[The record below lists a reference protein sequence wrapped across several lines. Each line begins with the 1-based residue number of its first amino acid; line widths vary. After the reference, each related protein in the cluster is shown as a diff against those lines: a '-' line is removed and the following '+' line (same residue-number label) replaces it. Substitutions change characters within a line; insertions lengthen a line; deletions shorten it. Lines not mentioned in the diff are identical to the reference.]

1 MPLTKE
7 QYQTIFDEISE
18 GKSLRSALKKVKTGF
33 SAFYEGLADNKEYA
47 EQYAHARA
55 CQAESSFE
63 AVLNAV
69 NRVEKGDLDA
79 NAGRV
84 VIDTYKWIAAR
95 LKPTVYAERTSLL
108 GDVNGNQPTELIVRW
123 GQPKPRVIKAIESV
137 DDEQKAIEQ

>member
-1 MPLTKE
+1 MPLTKN
-7 QYQTIFDEISE
+7 QYQLIFDEISE
-18 GKSLRSALKKVKTGF
+18 GKSLRSALKKAKTGF
-33 SAFYEGLADNKEYA
+33 SQFYQGLLDSKEYA
-47 EQYAHARA
+47 DQYAHARA

-95 LKPTVYAERTSLL
+95 LKPQVYAEKTSLL
-108 GDVNGNQPTELIVRW
+108 GDVNGNSPTELVVRW
-123 GQPKPRVIKAIESV
+123 GQPKDKVIKTTEPV
-137 DDEQKAIEQ
+137 DVEPNTIEQ

>member
-1 MPLTKE
+1 MPLTHK
-7 QYQTIFDEISE
+7 QYTLIFDEISE
-18 GKSLRSALKKVKTGF
+18 GKSLRSALKKAKTGF
-33 SAFYEGLADNKEYA
+33 SQFYQGLKDSKAYSD
-47 EQYAHARA
+47 QYAHARA

-95 LKPTVYAERTSLL
+95 LKPQVYAEKTSLL
-108 GDVNGNQPTELIVRW
+108 GDVNGNAPTELIVRW
-123 GQPKPRVIKAIESV
+123 GSAKPRDIKTTEPV
-137 DDEQKAIEQ
+137 DVEPNTLEQ

>member
-1 MPLTKE
+1 MPLNKN
-7 QYQTIFDEISE
+7 QYQLIFDEISE
-18 GKSLRSALKKVKTGF
+18 GKSLRSALKKAKTGF
-33 SAFYEGLADNKEYA
+33 SQFYQGLLDNKEYA
-47 EQYAHARA
+47 DQYAHARA

-95 LKPTVYAERTSLL
+95 LKPQVYAEKTSLL
-108 GDVNGNQPTELIVRW
+108 GDVNGNAPTELIVRW
-123 GQPKPRVIKAIESV
+123 GSAKPRDIKTTEPV
-137 DDEQKAIEQ
+137 DVEPNTIEQ

>member
-7 QYQTIFDEISE
+7 DYLCIFDEISE
-18 GKSLRSALKKVKTGF
+18 GRSLRSALAKKGCGC
-33 SAFYEGLADNKEYA
+33 SAFYSGLQQSKQLT
-47 EQYAHARA
+47 EQYAHARQ

-69 NRVEKGDLDA
+69 NRVEAGQLEP

-95 LKPTVYAERTSLL
+95 LKPTVYAEKTSLL
-108 GDVNGNQPTELIVRW
+108 GNVGDNTPTEITVRW
-123 GQPKPRVIKAIESV
+123 ASKPVELKQVEP
-137 DDEQKAIEQ
+137 ENPQEFLQG

>member
-1 MPLTKE
+1 MPLTKN
-7 QYQTIFDEISE
+7 QYQLIFDEISE
-18 GKSLRSALKKVKTGF
+18 GKSLRSALKKAKTGF
-33 SAFYEGLADNKEYA
+33 SQFYQGLLDNKEYA
-47 EQYAHARA
+47 DQYAHARA

-108 GDVNGNQPTELIVRW
+108 GDVSGNQPTELVVRW
-123 GQPKPRVIKAIESV
+123 GQPKPKDIKTIESLEEEPKAI
-137 DDEQKAIEQ
+137 DQ

>member
-1 MPLTKE
+1 MPLTKN
-7 QYQTIFDEISE
+7 QYQLIFDEISE
-18 GKSLRSALKKVKTGF
+18 GKSLRSALKKAKTGF
-33 SAFYEGLADNKEYA
+33 SQFYQGLLDNKEYA
-47 EQYAHARA
+47 DQYAHARA

-95 LKPTVYAERTSLL
+95 LKPQVYAEKTSLL
-108 GDVNGNQPTELIVRW
+108 GDVNGNAPTELIVRW
-123 GQPKPRVIKAIESV
+123 GSAKPRDIKTTESIDV
-137 DDEQKAIEQ
+137 EPNTLEP